1 MVLSHVLN
9 NGVIQKMAEKIKLVQ
24 GDTKPQLKLNISS
37 DGTPTDITGATVN
50 LHFRAV
56 GSTTNLFSRQA
67 LVTDG
72 SAGIATVVW
81 QSSDLN
87 RDAGDYEGEVEVVF
101 ADTTRQTV
109 FDLLKFK
116 IREDFA

>member
-1 MVLSHVLN
+1 
-9 NGVIQKMAEKIKLVQ
+9 MAEKIKLVQ
-24 GDTKPQLKLNISS
+24 GDTKPQVKLTITENSNPI
-37 DGTPTDITGATVN
+37 DITGATVN

-56 GSTTNLFSRQA
+56 GSTTSLFSRSA
-67 LVTDG
+67 LITDG
-72 SAGIATVVW
+72 SAGICTVVW
-81 QSSDLN
+81 QSSDLD